1 MFTKDEI
8 NELHT
13 ASEARQV
20 SEAANAK
27 QNLNAVV
34 RSINLAANTGQT
46 RIIWISSIDSNTLTA
61 LKTAG
66 YTIEPSPCATGDRYV
81 ISW

>member
-27 QNLNAVV
+27 QNLDAVV
-34 RSINLAANTGQT
+34 RNINLAANTGET
-46 RIIWISSIDSNTLTA
+46 RILWISPIDDSTMTA
-61 LKTAG
+61 LVSAG
-66 YTIEPSPCATGDRYV
+66 YSIEPSPCATGDRYV